1 MNIFDKNRNISP
13 RDEILTKSFLIDK
26 IANDMKA
33 KYKKVFSLINYDENS
48 LKNDIHNLLAK
59 YISNKHREINI
70 KYIETTILNKVREK
84 YKGFKKPLNP
94 VNKNKK
100 LIKIIYPT
108 HNKYNSYLNLNKKSK
123 TISSQKSNNNL
134 EPIQNNSINKN
145 YEIDEK
151 IEQNYY
157 TNENSSYNIANI
169 NEEDK
174 KGNNEEIKIQ
184 KEDDKLKKNINEEQE
199 EIIKLEKYQED
210 LQKQIDEINKE
221 IEIHNQKKNIKE
233 DVSCEKQEIINK
245 DMIINENKNNEI
257 NQSDNQENNNF
268 IEINNLIEIKN
279 ENNRNPLLTYEQQKY
294 LERKKRI
301 EEDFYNKQNRYIF
314 LKPRHYKKE
323 EEENLNN
330 NSSKSA
336 NNIYNYD
343 NIKINKYSM
352 DKLNDFNKIKEKIR
366 LEKEKQ
372 KFKNSTKN
380 IYEPQEDIENNKN
393 IKEKGPV
400 RTIPYEEKIK
410 LRILQRSLEQER
422 AIEHLRN
429 LLYPQKQ
436 LIAEKEYQGFNG
448 EVDEKNLMKL
458 KELKLADEARK
469 IQIEKMKKL
478 LNYSI
483 DDRKKKRN
491 EENEIDKK
499 YREMAEK
506 EHELFLEKE
515 KQKKLEK
522 AEKIQNYRKMLDE
535 QIQAKKK
542 IMIDENNLSDF
553 NKDFGLVE

>member
-393 IKEKGPV
+393 IKEKEPV

-436 LIAEKEYQGFNG
+436 LIPEKEYQGFNG

>member
-1 MNIFDKNRNISP
+1 
-13 RDEILTKSFLIDK
+13 
-26 IANDMKA
+26 
-33 KYKKVFSLINYDENS
+33 
-48 LKNDIHNLLAK
+48 
-59 YISNKHREINI
+59 
-70 KYIETTILNKVREK
+70 
-84 YKGFKKPLNP
+84 
-94 VNKNKK
+94 
-100 LIKIIYPT
+100 
-108 HNKYNSYLNLNKKSK
+108 
-123 TISSQKSNNNL
+123 
-134 EPIQNNSINKN
+134 
-145 YEIDEK
+145 
-151 IEQNYY
+151 
-157 TNENSSYNIANI
+157 
-169 NEEDK
+169 
-174 KGNNEEIKIQ
+174 
-184 KEDDKLKKNINEEQE
+184 
-199 EIIKLEKYQED
+199 
-210 LQKQIDEINKE
+210 
-221 IEIHNQKKNIKE
+221 
-233 DVSCEKQEIINK
+233 
-245 DMIINENKNNEI
+245 MIRNENKNNEI
-257 NQSDNQENNNF
+257 NQADNQENNNL
-268 IEINNLIEIKN
+268 IKINNLIEIKN

-314 LKPRHYKKE
+314 LKPRHYEKE

-352 DKLNDFNKIKEKIR
+352 DKLNDFNKIKEKIK

-393 IKEKGPV
+393 IKEKESVP
-400 RTIPYEEKIK
+400 TIPYEEKIK

-436 LIAEKEYQGFNG
+436 LMAEKEYQGFNG
-448 EVDEKNLMKL
+448 EMDEKNLMKL
-458 KELKLADEARK
+458 KELELADEARK

-483 DDRKKKRN
+483 DDRKKKKN

-522 AEKIQNYRKMLDE
+522 AEKIQNYRKC
-535 QIQAKKK
+535 
-542 IMIDENNLSDF
+542 
-553 NKDFGLVE
+553 

>member
-393 IKEKGPV
+393 IKEKEPV